1 MIKYCPLVANIMNNE
16 MEMNGIFKS
25 SSFKYKFVLRQLKE
39 YVG

>member
-1 MIKYCPLVANIMNNE
+1 MIKYCPLVSNIMNNE

-25 SSFKYKFVLRQLKE
+25 SFKFNFVLRQLKE